1 MDNGHNMW
9 KFIRGTAGVAA
20 VWFGMTVPLIVTS
33 VGLSVDLAQS
43 YLVRERLAH
52 ALDAAALAAT
62 ATGSADDAELEQK
75 VNDFIDANY
84 PPDVVGYRLDVTV
97 DNNDDTLY
105 VEATARL
112 DTSFMKAFGMDTV
125 DVKVTNEVTR
135 IIGSNIE
142 LALVLDI
149 SNSMNSNNKIN
160 DLKDAAE
167 SLVDIVVY
175 ENQEDY
181 YSKVAIVP
189 YGVAVNV
196 GSYADAVRGPITQPK
211 TITGATRANPV
222 VITSANHGYTNGQ
235 RIYITGVRGMTQI
248 NNRSFIVAG
257 RTANTFQL
265 QGVNGT
271 GYNAYTNTGL
281 AHCTTAGCSYYYF
294 QSPSGNFNTFP
305 SSTCV
310 SERTGA
316 NRYTD
321 VPPSTTLVGRNYAS
335 PTNNPCLTSEI
346 TPLTSDRDTLFAD
359 INALTATG
367 STGGQVGVGWGWY
380 MLAPDWGYLWAD
392 DESEPADY
400 GEEDLHKIV
409 VLMTD
414 GEYNSPYCNGVISA
428 DATTGSGATADHI
441 NCNATN
447 GGTSYTQAEAMCDAM
462 KAAGKEIEI
471 YTVGFRVNDY
481 PRGEDLM
488 EYCATDAAHFFTA
501 DDGDELQEVFEKI
514 ARNVKSMYLS
524 Q

>member
-1 MDNGHNMW
+1 MKIWTNTRYFTE
-9 KFIRGTAGVAA
+9 KLGVAA
-20 VWFGMTVPLIVTS
+20 VWFGMTIPMVVS
-33 VGLSVDLAQS
+33 AVGLSVDLGQS
-43 YLVRERLAH
+43 YLVKERLTH

-62 ATGSADDAELEQK
+62 STGSEDNEVLEAK

-84 PPDVVGYRLDVTV
+84 PPDKIGYRMDIEV
-97 DNNDDTLY
+97 DNSDDTLY
-105 VEATARL
+105 VMATARL
-112 DTSFMKAFGMDTV
+112 DTSFMKVFGIDTV
-125 DVKVTNEVTR
+125 DVEVSSEVTR

-149 SNSMNSNNKIN
+149 SNSMNSNNKIT
-160 DLKDAAE
+160 DLKAAAT

-196 GSYADAVRGPITQPK
+196 GSYADTARGEITQPK

-265 QGVNGT
+265 QGVDGRN
-271 GYNAYTNTGL
+271 YSAYTNTGS

-294 QSPSGNFNTFP
+294 QSPSGNWNTFP
-305 SSTCV
+305 STTCV
-310 SERTGA
+310 SERTGVNA
-316 NRYTD
+316 YTD
-321 VPPSTTLVGRNYAS
+321 VPPSTRLVGRNYAS
-335 PTNNPCLTSEI
+335 PTNNPCLQSQI
-346 TPLTSDRDTLFAD
+346 TPLTADKDQLISDIDDLV
-359 INALTATG
+359 ATG
-367 STGGQVGVGWGWY
+367 STGGQVGVAWGWY
-380 MLAPDWGYLWAD
+380 MLAPDWGYVWDD

-400 GEEDLHKIV
+400 GTEDLHKIV

-447 GGTSYTQAEAMCDAM
+447 GGTSYTQAEALCDAM
-462 KAAGKEIEI
+462 KEDGKDIEV
-471 YTVGFRVNDY
+471 YTIGFRVDDY
-481 PRGEDLM
+481 PRGEELM
-488 EYCATDAAHFFTA
+488 EYCASDAAHFFTA
-501 DDGDELQEVFEKI
+501 DNGDELREAFERI

-524 Q
+524 R